1 MAEMMIQLGDL
12 TFSGLADGPADGE
25 PVILLHG
32 FPQTSRALAAEV
44 AALAAAGYRA
54 LAPDLRGFAAGAR
67 PPEVSAYRLEVV
79 SADVLRIAA
88 AEGAA
93 RFHLVGHDLGGIIAW
108 AVAAWHP
115 EAVRSLTVAST
126 PHLAAFGPATLH
138 DEEQRR
144 RSPFPL
150 FRQPEGVAERLLL
163 ADGAAALRAAYQGL
177 PPATADFYTDFFSQ
191 PGVLTATLAHFRAI
205 DYDQWAA
212 LPPATMP
219 TLFVW
224 SPADPY
230 LAASTAEATAG
241 HVTGRYR
248 AAVLEGVGHW
258 IPERAAEELS
268 RLILEHITVPSATS
282 ASVPA

>member
-1 MAEMMIQLGDL
+1 MADLMIQLDDL
-12 TFSGLADGPADGE
+12 TFSGLADGPTAGE

-32 FPQTSRALAAEV
+32 FPQTSRALAAQV

-54 LAPDLRGFAAGAR
+54 VAPDLRGFSAGAR
-67 PPEVSAYRLEVV
+67 PHEIAAYRLAEVTD
-79 SADVLRIAA
+79 DVLGIAA
-88 AEGAA
+88 TMGSTG
-93 RFHLVGHDLGGIIAW
+93 FHLVGHDLGGIIAW
-108 AVAAWHP
+108 AVAARHP

-144 RSPFPL
+144 RSPFAL
-150 FRQPEGVAERLLL
+150 FRQPDEAAERLLL
-163 ADGAAALRAAYQGL
+163 ADGGAALRAVYQGL
-177 PPATADFYTDFFSQ
+177 PPATVDYYVDFFSQ

-205 DYDQWAA
+205 DYHEWAA
-212 LPPATMP
+212 LPPAAMP
-219 TLFVW
+219 TVFIW

-258 IPERAAEELS
+258 IPERASEEFS
-268 RLILEHITVPSATS
+268 RLILEHLA
-282 ASVPA
+282 A